1 VKYFWLA
8 AGSLNFGPKT
18 EYQYDPTT
26 GIYTETVIY
35 GVTKNIHS
43 QVKGKRDND
52 GRWYGQIETII
63 QGHGTKYIE
72 ICNWKD
78 GERHG
83 RSDLKHYCDDKLIS
97 ERSDAYVNG
106 VRIGRLDKSARVPAG
121 TPSAFSLLEDE
132 YPWFLYALYGC
143 DLDSGYVKAC
153 TDTLET
159 LLGAEAFA
167 EAEFNSRY
175 DAVVDILE
183 ETPYDTLLSINS
195 DMFFIRGLE
204 KLKHNEF
211 RLAVLEHARHPEQS
225 TYSIVTAIYPNYLHF
240 LADSGVTNQDFEQFC
255 LDVEDSLASYVP
267 LVPSDPFFTDSVDAY
282 LFRAVFGML
291 EGTLSASA
299 VATESLKAT
308 VTTGTLTAAIAS
320 GIRRTRCD
328 SALPASQVLHLLAT
342 SPEVAAVVASD
353 MMNSDFIR
361 GDILRA
367 AVKKAWLMKKG
378 TVVFPTIVT
387 EFPEYH
393 SDTSVDV
400 KGYLTW
406 DGGAPVT
413 ARGIV
418 WAEYDDPTT
427 SDHTLAAGSGTG
439 DFSVTLGGLEK
450 GKSYYVRS
458 YAVNSEGTAYGNCVK
473 FVASLPSGSEVPA
486 LAPGELSVFP
496 NPSSGKVT
504 LRFSLEAPTTVGL
517 RVTDMAGREVMR
529 RQASR
534 LPQGLNQMTLD
545 LSPLTDGVYICRLN
559 CGSESLVR
567 RIVIDR

>member
-1 VKYFWLA
+1 M
-8 AGSLNFGPKT
+8 
-18 EYQYDPTT
+18 
-26 GIYTETVIY
+26 
-35 GVTKNIHS
+35 
-43 QVKGKRDND
+43 KG
-52 GRWYGQIETII
+52 
-63 QGHGTKYIE
+63 
-72 ICNWKD
+72 
-78 GERHG
+78 
-83 RSDLKHYCDDKLIS
+83 
-97 ERSDAYVNG
+97 
-106 VRIGRLDKSARVPAG
+106 
-121 TPSAFSLLEDE
+121 
-132 YPWFLYALYGC
+132 
-143 DLDSGYVKAC
+143 C

-159 LLGAEAFA
+159 LLGAEVFA

-183 ETPYDTLLSINS
+183 ETPYDTLLSIQS
-195 DMFFIRGLE
+195 EMFFISGLE

-211 RLAVLEHARHPEQS
+211 RLAVLEYARHPEQS
-225 TYSIVTAIYPNYLHF
+225 TYGIVTAVYPNYLHF

-255 LDVEDSLASYVP
+255 LDVEDSLISYGP
-267 LVPSDPFFTDSVDAY
+267 LVSSDPFFTDSVDAY

-299 VATESLKAT
+299 VATGTLKSSVATGNLETAVAMGTLKA
-308 VTTGTLTAAIAS
+308 AMAS
-320 GIRRTRCD
+320 GIRRTGRNN
-328 SALPASQVLHLLAT
+328 ALPAAQMLHFLAT

-393 SDTSVDV
+393 SDTSADI

-439 DFSVTLGGLEK
+439 DFSVTLGQLEK

-458 YAVNSEGTAYGNCVK
+458 YAVNSAGTAYGNCVK
-473 FVASLPSGSEVPA
+473 YVASLPSGSEVPA

-496 NPSSGKVT
+496 NPSSGKVK

-534 LPQGLNQMTLD
+534 LPQGLNQLTLD